1 MSRKLDYMASHHDEK
16 ELSEIIA
23 AIGTAETK
31 YDTSKC
37 NGDIGESICRTLDN
51 IDRPI
56 SELCAMIKNYMT
68 KKHEEERKAQVRHAI
83 EVEWKYLG
91 IVLDRV
97 FMIVYLTVV
106 VVSVAVMFPK

>member
-1 MSRKLDYMASHHDEK
+1 MSRQLDYMTSHNDEK

-23 AIGTAETK
+23 AIETAETK
-31 YDTSKC
+31 YDSKC
-37 NGDIGESICRTLDN
+37 NGDIGDNICRTLDN

-56 SELCAMIKNYMT
+56 SELCAMIKNYMA
-68 KKHEEERKAQVRHAI
+68 KKHEEERKAQVRHAM

-91 IVLDRV
+91 MVLDRV

-106 VVSVAVMFPK
+106 IASVAVLFPK